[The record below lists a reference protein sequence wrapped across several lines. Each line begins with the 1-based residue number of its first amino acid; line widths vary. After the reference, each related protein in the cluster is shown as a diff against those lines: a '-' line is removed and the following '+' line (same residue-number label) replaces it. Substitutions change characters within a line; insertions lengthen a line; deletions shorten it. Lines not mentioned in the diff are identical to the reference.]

1 MPDCLYLCNS
11 AANNKSAIAY
21 YKQAIPSP
29 GIDSEFPYGGEIGRQ
44 PDDLVYV
51 GDDGSDH
58 VWEGGQQSKP

>member
-1 MPDCLYLCNS
+1 MDF
-11 AANNKSAIAY
+11 
-21 YKQAIPSP
+21 
-29 GIDSEFPYGGEIGRQ
+29 EFPYGGEIGRQ